1 MEEIYNYIIQK
12 HKLIK
17 VSLIGKG
24 GYGTV
29 YLVKKENNVFAMK
42 IINLEKKGK
51 NKHLLNESINSIQ
64 QELSW
69 SKNMN
74 SLYCVNT
81 LSIYKDEVHD
91 YIIFSMVMEIAKYN
105 NLMYFIKYY
114 YRNNFLWLNNEK
126 MNKLNI
132 LTMKF
137 FIYQIFQSLLFLKE
151 HLLVHCDIKLDNYLL
166 FNYFILKLSDF
177 SCMRLL
183 NLNDDLQ
190 LKSTTWNIKG
200 KEYFTNDKKVNFSNA
215 FKVDIYCTGA
225 MIYKLRYNNYIIDK
239 KLKEFFINEKI
250 SPEEKIDKIEK
261 QIKNAI
267 VLIKNDNVN
276 EDFKKLLISMIECD
290 INDRPNIENLL
301 NDKWINEDHEII
313 NKIKSINETEEIKIF
328 LEFEKHKI
336 IKRKRKKFT
345 FNKK

>member
-1 MEEIYNYIIQK
+1 
-12 HKLIK
+12 
-17 VSLIGKG
+17 
-24 GYGTV
+24 
-29 YLVKKENNVFAMK
+29 
-42 IINLEKKGK
+42 
-51 NKHLLNESINSIQ
+51 
-64 QELSW
+64 
-69 SKNMN
+69 
-74 SLYCVNT
+74 
-81 LSIYKDEVHD
+81 
-91 YIIFSMVMEIAKYN
+91 
-105 NLMYFIKYY
+105 
-114 YRNNFLWLNNEK
+114 